1 MADFVQL
8 PGVLNFRVVNSDEV
22 NAAVNLNR
30 DVTGY
35 QFTTA
40 IYVTNVQGTGGG
52 DGFLRSIGATVTRP
66 TIGIVSQ
73 TAGTMIVGLS
83 ETQTAMLVPGVTYR
97 WFLRAVA
104 PGDVTRTILS
114 GDVITVAP

>member
-8 PGVLNFRVVNSDEV
+8 PGTLNFRIVNADEV
-22 NAAVNLNR
+22 NAAVTLNR

-35 QFTTA
+35 QFSTVIYSTTVRGA
-40 IYVTNVQGTGGG
+40 GGG
-52 DGFLRSIGATVTRP
+52 DGFVTSIGATVTAP
-66 TIGIVSQ
+66 TLGIVSQ

-83 ETQTAMLVPGVTYR
+83 ETQTAMLVPGQTYR
-97 WFLRAVA
+97 WYLRAVA

-114 GDVITVAP
+114 GDIITVAP

>member
-8 PGVLNFRVVNSDEV
+8 PGTLNFRVVNADEV

-30 DVTGY
+30 DITGYTLTTVIYSTTVTGS
-35 QFTTA
+35 
-40 IYVTNVQGTGGG
+40 GGG
-52 DGFLRSIGATVTRP
+52 DGSVTTIGQTITSP
-66 TIGIVSQ
+66 TLGIVSQ

-83 ETQTAMLVPGVTYR
+83 ETQTAMLTPGQTYR
-97 WFLRAVA
+97 WYLRAVA
-104 PGDVTRTILS
+104 PGQVTRTILS